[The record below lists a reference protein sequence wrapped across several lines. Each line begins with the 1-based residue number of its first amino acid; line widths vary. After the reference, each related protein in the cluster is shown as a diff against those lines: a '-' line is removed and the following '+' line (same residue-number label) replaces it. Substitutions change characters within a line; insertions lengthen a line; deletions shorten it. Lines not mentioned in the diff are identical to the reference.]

1 MAKTRERV
9 SDVRPYVERAIKDE
23 EFREELKN
31 AFFAARGVYDELMG
45 PRGVSGKAVR
55 VASDKDMRDNLRSA
69 IDDLRNAADRIQKG
83 QSHKGRNLCWSSG
96 IAIGI
101 LLFNPM
107 TGADTRRW
115 LKESVFGEE
124 DEFGYQGTLAR
135 SRTRSAWSPN
145 RARRARAPVGR
156 RRLLRAV

>member
-23 EFREELKN
+23 EFRDNLKN

-55 VASDKDMRDNLRSA
+55 VASDKDLRDNLRSA

-83 QSHKGRNLCWSSG
+83 PSHKGRNLLLVSG

-101 LLFNPM
+101 FLFNPM
-107 TGADTRRW
+107 TGADARRW

-124 DEFGYQGTLAR
+124 DEFGYQGN
-135 SRTRSAWSPN
+135 SGS
-145 RARRARAPVGR
+145 
-156 RRLLRAV
+156 

>member
-9 SDVRPYVERAIKDE
+9 SDVKPYVERAIKDE
-23 EFREELKN
+23 EFRDNLKN

-55 VASDKDMRDNLRSA
+55 VASDKDLRDNLRSA

-83 QSHKGRNLCWSSG
+83 PSHKGRTLLLVSG

-101 LLFNPM
+101 FLFNPM
-107 TGADTRRW
+107 TGADARRW

-124 DEFGYQGTLAR
+124 DEFGYQGN
-135 SRTRSAWSPN
+135 SGS
-145 RARRARAPVGR
+145 
-156 RRLLRAV
+156 